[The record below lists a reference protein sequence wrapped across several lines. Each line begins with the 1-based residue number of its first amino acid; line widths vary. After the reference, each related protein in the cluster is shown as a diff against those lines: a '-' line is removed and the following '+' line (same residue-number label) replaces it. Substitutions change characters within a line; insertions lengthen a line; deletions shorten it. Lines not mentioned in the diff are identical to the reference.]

1 LPHGRASAED
11 GVPIAVRKQTNSDR
25 NKFHS
30 PPTPRIFGQ
39 NSGADQMDKPDIVR
53 PCPEDPTFGQNG
65 RTGPLSHRTHPRNR
79 RRRAMRFEY
88 DAMVAAGFDLQ
99 VDRPDLAMGHI
110 FSMRA
115 LIFLSFANGQPST
128 SRRLITRSETSPLNE
143 CAGSIL
149 EQQRRPAPL
158 RCSFSRHRGH
168 QIRGT
173 TCFHLVQDRESTSR
187 S

>member
-1 LPHGRASAED
+1 
-11 GVPIAVRKQTNSDR
+11 
-25 NKFHS
+25 
-30 PPTPRIFGQ
+30 
-39 NSGADQMDKPDIVR
+39 
-53 PCPEDPTFGQNG
+53 
-65 RTGPLSHRTHPRNR
+65 
-79 RRRAMRFEY
+79 MRFEY

-149 EQQRRPAPL
+149 EQLRRA
-158 RCSFSRHRGH
+158 RN
-168 QIRGT
+168 T
-173 TCFHLVQDRESTSR
+173 TMFL
-187 S
+187 